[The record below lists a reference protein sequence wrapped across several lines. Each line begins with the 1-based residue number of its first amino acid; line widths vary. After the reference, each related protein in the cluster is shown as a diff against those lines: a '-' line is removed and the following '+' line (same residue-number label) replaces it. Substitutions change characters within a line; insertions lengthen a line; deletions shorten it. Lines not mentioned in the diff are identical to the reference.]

1 MTLSYNYFQ
10 VPLMSDDTMSLAHLR
25 RLWEP
30 ATCLCT
36 GYRCMLGNIG
46 TRFIGDGSEMLK
58 VKGDMILPP
67 RCGAWKTDQIYFI
80 PQTDDK
86 IIAE

>member
-10 VPLMSDDTMSLAHLR
+10 VPLMSDETMSLAHLR

-36 GYRCMLGNIG
+36 GYRLSGLGG
-46 TRFIGDGSEMLK
+46 RFIGDGSEMLR
-58 VKGDMILPP
+58 VTGDTIHPP
-67 RCGAWKTDQIYFI
+67 RCGFWKTDQIYFI

-86 IIAE
+86 LRVE